1 MEHWAGL
8 RAFYKRGNDRGDDMI
23 TDTALWI
30 ILVAMFGWVAC
41 GCYVTRHQLVR
52 ERYDHGRRDSGD

>member
-1 MEHWAGL
+1 
-8 RAFYKRGNDRGDDMI
+8 MI

-41 GCYVTRHQLVR
+41 GCYVTRRQLVR